1 MTITSSGNFVPLP
14 VYEEETGGNNY
25 PRPFANEMLNS
36 RTPVKVSGRL
46 LEIRWKVPLDP
57 FFPANFI
64 LTANDNYIAFGSGR
78 WQLLDAGGKSEA
90 ADFLGNSDIIFDAVH
105 GLFYYADRFGQIAA
119 VGLSSR
125 EKLFTMQVNGL
136 EDVERKF
143 IYRNNG
149 SFLIADKIV
158 NKNPHNPSPNR
169 FVLLESYAMDDPPLV
184 ENGNLTS
191 YKELNQTYFS
201 AENSAAAA
209 NKDTFVC
216 AINNKII
223 ISGTDLKLKSELD
236 GEFTPI
242 TLSLD
247 ESGRIYMTIINSEH
261 KLALWVVSSEGELL
275 VDTQIPVENQLNSIP
290 PIVAYNHSIFLVFSD
305 RVFSYSEDGNLRWQ
319 SFTGGETGGAVVTSD
334 NKLLLSEGEY
344 IMQFNESGEREFIF
358 QFPGE
363 RLTTPP
369 VVNTN
374 NEIIAATEGS
384 IYLLSPQK

>member
-1 MTITSSGNFVPLP
+1 MPLP

-36 RTPVKVSGRL
+36 RIPVKVSGKV
-46 LEIRWKVPLDP
+46 LEIKWKIPLDP
-57 FFPANFI
+57 FFPASFI

-78 WQLLDAGGKSEA
+78 WQLIDAGGKSVA
-90 ADFLGNSDIIFDAVH
+90 AEFLGNSDIIFDAHH

-119 VGLSSR
+119 VELSSH
-125 EKLFTMQVNGL
+125 ETLYTIQVNGL

-149 SFLIADKIV
+149 SFLLADNIV

-169 FVLLESYAMDDPPLV
+169 FLLLESYSIDDPPLV
-184 ENGNLTS
+184 EDGSLTS

-201 AENSAAAA
+201 SGNSAAAA

-223 ISGTDLKLKSELD
+223 ISGTDLIFKSELD
-236 GEFTPI
+236 GEFTPV

-247 ESGRIYMTIINSEH
+247 ESGRIYMTVINSEN
-261 KLALWVVSSEGELL
+261 KLALWVVSSEGKLL
-275 VDTQIPVENQLNSIP
+275 IDTPIPVENQLNSIP
-290 PIVAYNHSIFLVFSD
+290 PIIAYNHSIFLVFSD

-319 SFTGGETGGAVVTSD
+319 SFTSGETGGAVVTSD
-334 NKLLLSEGEY
+334 NKLLLTEGEY
-344 IMQFNESGEREFIF
+344 IMQLDESGERQFIF

-363 RLTTPP
+363 KLTTPP
-369 VVNTN
+369 VVNIN
-374 NEIIAATEGS
+374 NEIIAATESS